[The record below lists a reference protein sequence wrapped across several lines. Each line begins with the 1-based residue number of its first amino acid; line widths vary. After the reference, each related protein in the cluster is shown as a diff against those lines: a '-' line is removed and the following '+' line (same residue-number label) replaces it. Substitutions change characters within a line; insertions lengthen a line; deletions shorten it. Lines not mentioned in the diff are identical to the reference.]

1 MMAVMLIAT
10 TDTSDDDYDDGS
22 EDDCN
27 RNCCRCHRLVYAGA
41 SLRQVLVFTYFL
53 NVCCDLSSCPISSL
67 SDLMSIWAIKL
78 LTPLGL
84 MTPIAL
90 CIHSSCPASIG

>member
-1 MMAVMLIAT
+1 MMMAVMLIAT

-27 RNCCRCHRLVYAGA
+27 CKCYGCYHLVYAGA

-53 NVCCDLSSCPISSL
+53 NACFDLSSCRISSRL
-67 SDLMSIWAIKL
+67 RL
-78 LTPLGL
+78 LL
-84 MTPIAL
+84 
-90 CIHSSCPASIG
+90 ASLVGSLR